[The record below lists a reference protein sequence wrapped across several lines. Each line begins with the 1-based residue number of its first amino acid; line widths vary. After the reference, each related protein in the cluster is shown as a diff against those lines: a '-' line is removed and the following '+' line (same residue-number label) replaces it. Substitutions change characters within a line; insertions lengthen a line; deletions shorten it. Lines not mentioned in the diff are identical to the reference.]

1 MQGFSYF
8 IKTITII
15 YIKSF
20 TFYFISYK
28 KLINASTLG
37 ITNYIP
43 LKYYT
48 QKEGIVMKNQKLIK
62 LFSLVAFSLICMF
75 FTLSYVNAKNN
86 DSTAPGPFKL
96 PALPYSYDALEPYI
110 DKETMTIHHQ
120 KHHGTYVDKLNEAI
134 NKYPE
139 LKGKSIESL
148 LSNLEAIPADMRE
161 TVRNNGGG
169 HYNHSMFWTIMGPNK
184 GGEPKGKLKDDIAK
198 TFGTFDNF
206 KKEFKTAALGRF
218 GSGWAW
224 LIKDKDGK
232 LKIVTTANQDSP
244 IMNGITPIMGL
255 DVWEHA
261 YYLQYQNRRAEYIDN
276 WWVVVNWDEI
286 EKRYK

>member
-1 MQGFSYF
+1 
-8 IKTITII
+8 
-15 YIKSF
+15 
-20 TFYFISYK
+20 
-28 KLINASTLG
+28 LG

-43 LKYYT
+43 LKFYLW
-48 QKEGIVMKNQKLIK
+48 KEGIVMKKQT
-62 LFSLVAFSLICMF
+62 LFKIFNLLAFSLICMF

-96 PALPYSYDALEPYI
+96 PELPYSYNALEPYI

-139 LKGKSIESL
+139 LKEKSIESL
-148 LSNLEAIPADMRE
+148 LSNLEAIPADIRE

-184 GGEPKGKLKDDIAK
+184 GGEPKGKLKDDITK
-198 TFGTFDNF
+198 TFGSFDNF